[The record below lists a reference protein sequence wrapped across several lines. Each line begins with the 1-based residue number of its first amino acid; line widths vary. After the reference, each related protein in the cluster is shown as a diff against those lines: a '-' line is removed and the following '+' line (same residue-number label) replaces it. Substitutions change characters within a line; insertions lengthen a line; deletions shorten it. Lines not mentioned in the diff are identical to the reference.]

1 MKQNWFW
8 DMDQLLRTIKK
19 NNDDFKTFNTDI
31 MRVIY
36 CGSSDF
42 PISTRFGALW
52 IPEFDRIWY
61 SLLYFEYTC
70 LCLTKSENGR

>member
-1 MKQNWFW
+1 
-8 DMDQLLRTIKK
+8 MDQRLKTIKK

-42 PISTRFGALW
+42 PISTRFGSLW
-52 IPEFDRIWY
+52 IPEFDRI
-61 SLLYFEYTC
+61 
-70 LCLTKSENGR
+70 